1 MSSLSKTQFPTDS
14 AALKVSWIDKIKAGI
29 GGKKTAKDEDLWVES
44 KKCKEQIFIAELE
57 TNLKVC
63 PHCDY
68 HFRLETRQ
76 RIHQL
81 MDQESFKEY
90 DQQLTSSDP
99 LKFRDTKKYKDR
111 IKSSVK
117 KGLSN
122 DAVITGSGTIEGLPV
137 ELCVF
142 DFSFMGGSMGS
153 VVGEKITRGIERAME
168 NKSALIIASCSGGAR
183 MQEGIF
189 SLMQMVKTSAA
200 LKKLSNQKIPYISL
214 LRDPTMGGVSAS
226 FSMLGD
232 IIIAEPGALIVFAGP
247 RVIEQTIKQKLPD
260 GFQRAEFLLDHGL
273 IDNVVH
279 RKDLKS
285 TVADLLKILK
295 NSPAQKVSMQEEA
308 EKETALTTPPEILGA

>member
-1 MSSLSKTQFPTDS
+1 M
-14 AALKVSWIDKIKAGI
+14 SWIDKIKAGL
-29 GGKKTAKDEDLWVES
+29 GGKIIAKDEDLWVEC
-44 KKCKEQIFIAELE
+44 KKCTEQIFIAELE

-90 DQQLTSSDP
+90 DQCLSSSDP

-111 IKSSVK
+111 IKFCVK

-142 DFSFMGGSMGS
+142 DFNFMGGSMGS
-153 VVGEKITRGIERAME
+153 VVGEKITRGIERAMK

-189 SLMQMVKTSAA
+189 SLMQMAKTSAA
-200 LKKLSNQKIPYISL
+200 LSKMSKQKIPYISIL
-214 LRDPTMGGVSAS
+214 TDPTMGGVSAS

-232 IIIAEPGALIVFAGP
+232 IILAEPGALIGFAGP
-247 RVIEQTIKQKLPD
+247 RVIEQTIKQKLPN

-279 RKDLKS
+279 RKNLKS
-285 TVADLLKILK
+285 TLADLLKILK
-295 NSPAQKVSMQEEA
+295 NSSAPEISMPEE
-308 EKETALTTPPEILGA
+308 ETVLTTSPELLGA

>member
-1 MSSLSKTQFPTDS
+1 M
-14 AALKVSWIDKIKAGI
+14 SWIDKIKAGL
-29 GGKKTAKDEDLWVES
+29 GGKKTAKDEDLWVEC

-81 MDQESFKEY
+81 IDQESFKEY

-111 IKSSVK
+111 IKSFVK

-168 NKSALIIASCSGGAR
+168 NKSALIIVSCSGGAR

-189 SLMQMVKTSAA
+189 SLMQMAKTSAT

-214 LRDPTMGGVSAS
+214 LTDPTMGGVSAS

-232 IIIAEPGALIVFAGP
+232 IILAEPGALIGFAGP

-285 TVADLLKILK
+285 TLADLLKILK
-295 NSPAQKVSMQEEA
+295 NRPTQKISMQNEE
-308 EKETALTTPPEILGA
+308 TVLPRPPELLGA

>member
-1 MSSLSKTQFPTDS
+1 M
-14 AALKVSWIDKIKAGI
+14 SWIDKIKAGL
-29 GGKKTAKDEDLWVES
+29 GGKKTAKDEDLWIEC

-81 MDQESFKEY
+81 IDQESFKEY
-90 DQQLTSSDP
+90 DQQLSSSDP

-111 IKSSVK
+111 IKSSIK

-122 DAVITGSGTIEGLPV
+122 DAVITGSGTIEGLPI

-153 VVGEKITRGIERAME
+153 VVGEKITRGIERAIE
-168 NKSALIIASCSGGAR
+168 NKSALIITSCSGGAR

-189 SLMQMVKTSAA
+189 SLMQMAKTSAA
-200 LKKLSNQKIPYISL
+200 LKKLSNHKIPYISL
-214 LRDPTMGGVSAS
+214 LTDPTMGGVSAS

-232 IIIAEPGALIVFAGP
+232 IILAEPGALIGFAGP

-285 TVADLLKILK
+285 TLANLLKMLK
-295 NSPAQKVSMQEEA
+295 KSPAPKISIQEEV
-308 EKETALTTPPEILGA
+308 TVLTTPP